1 VARAILPTAGS
12 FTGSGRLD
20 EKEVESWVGATAG
33 ARAGAFEEAARFGE
47 LIVLAALGR
56 AVESIVDMA
65 GPAKFHRQND
75 DRRDQSRLPRNRRF
89 MEF

>member
-33 ARAGAFEEAARFGE
+33 ARAGAFKHAARFGE

-56 AVESIVDMA
+56 AVESVVDLA
-65 GPAKFHRQND
+65 GIWPAPRISPAKR
-75 DRRDQSRLPRNRRF
+75 
-89 MEF
+89 